1 MNRDRSL
8 VVAAEVGLAVVTLA
22 AMLGMSRLFAGGGW
36 LGPLAAN
43 AVAAHLVV
51 SSARRRGLSLPTT
64 GVVMVLGALLVA
76 TWTSYGATTT
86 FLLPTAHTLSAMR
99 ADLDQAWSLYQDVLA
114 PAPVETGF
122 VLASSIALWCIAFV
136 ADWAAFRLW
145 VPFEATLPAGTLFLF
160 TALLGGPR
168 GRGWAVGLFAGS
180 ILGFL
185 LLHRTAREDSASHW
199 VAERRTE
206 GHRSL
211 ILAGVALGVVA
222 VVTGTVLGPVLPGAD
237 SPGFIDPRALREGG
251 SSRVT
256 ISPLVDIRSR
266 LVDQS
271 NVEVF
276 QVRSPQP
283 SYWRLTS
290 LDRFDGRIWSSSGTY
305 DKASGDLPEAVSAA
319 LPVDTFDQTFSI
331 EALAAIWLPSAYEP
345 RAIHTNGLKVLYEEH
360 SATLIVDR
368 GVDNSDGITYD
379 VTSSSPRLTAADL
392 AGAGGEVPKEI
403 RAQFLGLPTDFSP
416 AVRQLAQELTA
427 KSHSPYEAALALQNH
442 LRTFTYDLTVPAGHS
457 GDVLEHFLFE
467 TKRGYCEQF
476 AGAFASMAR
485 AIGLPARVAVGFTTG
500 EADPSDPTLFHVRG
514 EHAHAWPEVF
524 LAGAGW
530 VSFEP
535 TPGRG
540 QPFAEAY
547 TGVPV
552 SQASTADPGA
562 ATTAPPTT
570 NAGASPT
577 IPDASSGPR
586 VRDDQLNTTGGKDKQ
601 SRSSTGLLSRFVGRP
616 LERAAPIVG
625 LLLLAYLVLF
635 PLGLVARRTLRRRR
649 ATTPAARIEL
659 AWLEAADAA
668 VLLGYHEDPSDTF
681 GERASRLGVLLPDD
695 VAAHAGVLA
704 WRMEVAA
711 YSAAGADDL
720 DAELAEESSA
730 VLVASV
736 RSMADRRARILRW
749 IDPRPWLHSWR
760 RGLLRQR
767 RITSTVRGDLEA
779 ERELVGSSDRR

>member
-211 ILAGVALGVVA
+211 LLAGVALGVVA

-305 DKASGDLPEAVSAA
+305 DKAS
-319 LPVDTFDQTFSI
+319 
-331 EALAAIWLPSAYEP
+331 
-345 RAIHTNGLKVLYEEH
+345 
-360 SATLIVDR
+360 AT
-368 GVDNSDGITYD
+368 
-379 VTSSSPRLTAADL
+379 SPRRCRRPFPSTRSTRRSASR
-392 AGAGGEVPKEI
+392 P
-403 RAQFLGLPTDFSP
+403 SP
-416 AVRQLAQELTA
+416 
-427 KSHSPYEAALALQNH
+427 P
-442 LRTFTYDLTVPAGHS
+442 S
-457 GDVLEHFLFE
+457 G
-467 TKRGYCEQF
+467 C
-476 AGAFASMAR
+476 
-485 AIGLPARVAVGFTTG
+485 PARTSPGPSTPTG
-500 EADPSDPTLFHVRG
+500 SRC
-514 EHAHAWPEVF
+514 
-524 LAGAGW
+524 
-530 VSFEP
+530 
-535 TPGRG
+535 
-540 QPFAEAY
+540 
-547 TGVPV
+547 
-552 SQASTADPGA
+552 ST
-562 ATTAPPTT
+562 
-570 NAGASPT
+570 
-577 IPDASSGPR
+577 
-586 VRDDQLNTTGGKDKQ
+586 
-601 SRSSTGLLSRFVGRP
+601 RST
-616 LERAAPIVG
+616 
-625 LLLLAYLVLF
+625 
-635 PLGLVARRTLRRRR
+635 RRR
-649 ATTPAARIEL
+649 
-659 AWLEAADAA
+659 
-668 VLLGYHEDPSDTF
+668 
-681 GERASRLGVLLPDD
+681 
-695 VAAHAGVLA
+695 
-704 WRMEVAA
+704 
-711 YSAAGADDL
+711 
-720 DAELAEESSA
+720 
-730 VLVASV
+730 
-736 RSMADRRARILRW
+736 
-749 IDPRPWLHSWR
+749 
-760 RGLLRQR
+760 
-767 RITSTVRGDLEA
+767 
-779 ERELVGSSDRR
+779 